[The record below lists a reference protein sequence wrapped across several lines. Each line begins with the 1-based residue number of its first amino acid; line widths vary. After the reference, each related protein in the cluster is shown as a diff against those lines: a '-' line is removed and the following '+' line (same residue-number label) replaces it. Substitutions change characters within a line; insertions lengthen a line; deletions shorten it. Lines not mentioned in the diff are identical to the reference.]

1 MSFDNRVGEKI
12 EAKQSKFEIIEGK
25 LMISKLVIRKIDFLD
40 MKTSAVNSNNTS
52 SSYEFQ

>member
-12 EAKQSKFEIIEGK
+12 EAKQSKLEIIEGK

-40 MKTSAVNSNNTS
+40 MKTSAVDSNNTS